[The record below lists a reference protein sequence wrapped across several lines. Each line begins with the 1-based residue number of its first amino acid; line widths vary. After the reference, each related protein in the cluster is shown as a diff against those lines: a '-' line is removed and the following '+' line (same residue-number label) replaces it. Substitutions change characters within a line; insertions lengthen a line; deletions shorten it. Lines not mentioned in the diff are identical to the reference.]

1 MGPAPF
7 APAAAP
13 GSSYSGAAAAHPAKS
28 ANGAN
33 AAGAANPLQIAP
45 GGRAAG
51 VGEMIEHLST
61 EIQRLRVDFERFFSG
76 ALPIPP
82 EEQRNR
88 VQTHLR
94 YLRSLNA
101 GSAVDRFR
109 IGDLEARFNS
119 YNELFNRRLRDRE
132 EGRKRLP
139 AAAPPAEA
147 AAPRYDPAA
156 GIVFGQRI
164 DQDAVAALY
173 NGLAA
178 GAAGGEG
185 PRFDLASF
193 GSYLQRQAAAIR
205 ERTGCDEVQFRL
217 ASEDGK
223 LKLKARPARGQGPR
237 S

>member
-7 APAAAP
+7 APAATP
-13 GSSYSGAAAAHPAKS
+13 GSSYSGAAAAHPAKG
-28 ANGAN
+28 ANGAT
-33 AAGAANPLQIAP
+33 AAAANALQVAP
-45 GGRAAG
+45 GARPAG

-139 AAAPPAEA
+139 TLPPAEA
-147 AAPRYDPAA
+147 ATPRYDPAA

-164 DQDAVAALY
+164 DPDAVAALY

-178 GAAGGEG
+178 GSAGGEG